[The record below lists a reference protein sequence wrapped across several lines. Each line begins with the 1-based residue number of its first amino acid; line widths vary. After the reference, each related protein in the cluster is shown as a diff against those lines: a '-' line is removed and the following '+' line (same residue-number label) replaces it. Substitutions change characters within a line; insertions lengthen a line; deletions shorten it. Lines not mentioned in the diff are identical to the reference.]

1 MYANANANIHIL
13 HVIVLSTIF
22 DLNIQGGAI
31 TFTQAFSVFPS
42 NSIKYAPSSVP
53 NVNIEMPD
61 FDVLFDNIREV
72 SPLFSQC
79 LEGSEGEKRIRGEG
93 DCEGES
99 EHDFGFASADQMCK
113 LQIQH
118 KC

>member
-1 MYANANANIHIL
+1 
-13 HVIVLSTIF
+13 
-22 DLNIQGGAI
+22 
-31 TFTQAFSVFPS
+31 
-42 NSIKYAPSSVP
+42 
-53 NVNIEMPD
+53 MPD